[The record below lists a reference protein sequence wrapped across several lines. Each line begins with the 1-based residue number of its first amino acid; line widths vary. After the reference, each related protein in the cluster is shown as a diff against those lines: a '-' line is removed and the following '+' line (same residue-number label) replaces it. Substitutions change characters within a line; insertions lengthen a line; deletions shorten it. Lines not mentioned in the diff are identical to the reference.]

1 MELSD
6 GQRAS
11 LQSLLRGEG
20 CTGSVSDRAQM
31 VLWRAEGCSVADIVK
46 VSGTTKPTVY
56 KWLDRYEQFGIDG

>member
-1 MELSD
+1 MGSARLFSLCFAA
-6 GQRAS
+6 RAV
-11 LQSLLRGEG
+11 R
-20 CTGSVSDRAQM
+20 GSVSDRAQM